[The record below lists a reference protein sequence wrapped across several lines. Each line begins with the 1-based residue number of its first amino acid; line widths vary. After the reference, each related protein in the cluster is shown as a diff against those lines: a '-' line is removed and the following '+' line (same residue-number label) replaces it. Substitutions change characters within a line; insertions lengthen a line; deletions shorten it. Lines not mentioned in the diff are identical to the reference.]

1 MKNQNQS
8 FASLGSHYLCTVILP
23 VLIIVVIIS
32 ELGCANSA
40 NQTTRNFPAINE
52 YIKKRMSLFHDM
64 RLYELR
70 MDAVP
75 SPEGGEIVVSGYINS
90 QKDYDLLV
98 QLLSSPTLN
107 PTPAKLVWKVTVDPI
122 RAPNHHVY

>member
-1 MKNQNQS
+1 MKRLFTLYFC
-8 FASLGSHYLCTVILP
+8 FAIGCQANES
-23 VLIIVVIIS
+23 IS
-32 ELGCANSA
+32 YANSGGCANSA

-64 RLYELR
+64 RLHELR

-98 QLLSSPTLN
+98 QLFSSPTLN

-122 RAPNHHVY
+122 RAPNHNVY